1 MRFRLAFVVVALLAL
16 QGCTKHISYAVLAP
30 HQALGDDNGCVRQC
44 EMMHAGQ
51 TKSFLKCS
59 ETCPGTQ
66 ILKEKKCNEVSYD
79 SARYECTT
87 AHAQTFDG
95 VAFGLGIGF
104 LVLLNVL
111 LVIAVAST
119 DAPRNQ

>member
-1 MRFRLAFVVVALLAL
+1 MVVALLAL

-30 HQALGDDNGCVRQC
+30 NQAMGNDSGCVRQC

-51 TKSFLKCS
+51 TKSFLKCA

-66 ILKEKKCNEVSYD
+66 VVKEKKCNEVSYD
-79 SARYECTT
+79 TARYECTT

-111 LVIAVAST
+111 LVIAFASAKT
-119 DAPRNQ
+119 PYNGVE